1 MSFAEVAANWRP
13 EPETTQDEIDRRPAE
28 TFAAILDQPVP
39 DELPPLW
46 HWFSFQPIHRQSAL
60 GEDGH
65 PADAAFTPP
74 LENRRRM
81 FGGGR
86 LTVHRQLT
94 FGQAVRRQASLKSV
108 RVKQGS
114 TGQLLLVTVKY
125 DFLVGDQTYAVEEQD
140 IIYRDAADMAAR
152 PQPAAEASHRGPWR
166 LEIRP
171 DPVLLFRFSALTN
184 NAHRI
189 HYDQPYTTEVEGHPG
204 LVVHGPLLAL
214 LLLELPRRDGRR
226 VTEFSWRAKRTLYDH
241 QLVTVSGQP
250 MGDTVELSAGAAGAP
265 DAVTGIATL
274 RKDEE

>member
-1 MSFAEVAANWRP
+1 VSFSEIAESWRP
-13 EPETTQDEIDRRPAE
+13 EPESTQAEITRTPVQ

-39 DELPPLW
+39 DGLPPLW
-46 HWFSFQPIHRQSAL
+46 HWFYFHPIHQQSAL

-86 LTVHRQLT
+86 LTVRKPLAV
-94 FGQAVRRQASLKSV
+94 GQTVRRDSSLRSV

-114 TGQLLLVTVKY
+114 TGELLLVTVRY
-125 DFLVGDQTYAVEEQD
+125 EFVVDDDTYAVEEQD
-140 IIYRDAADMAAR
+140 IIYRDAADMGAR
-152 PQPAAEASHRGPWR
+152 PQPATEAPQRGAWQ
-166 LEIRP
+166 LELRP

-189 HYDQPYTTEVEGHPG
+189 HYDQPYATNVEGHPG

-214 LLLELPRRDGRR
+214 LLLELPRREGRT
-226 VTEFSWRAKRTLYDH
+226 VTEFSWRARRTLYDH
-241 QLVTVSGQP
+241 QLVTVSGQSAQ
-250 MGDTVELSAGAAGAP
+250 DTVELTAGAAGTP
-265 DAVTGIATL
+265 DAVTGTATL
-274 RKDEE
+274 RKDDE